1 LCKVH
6 NRCESVADYI
16 TRIHYSVTNRGFW
29 VHDLNPKPIF
39 LQLALTLPRS
49 ALNNTTIITGIDID
63 VAPTDLLPQHKLPG
77 FFLFPLFFNVF
88 EIAPMTSL
96 ARFMLTLCCLGGT
109 IGCGQ
114 RVFENRQNAG
124 AVLGRIPLIQKE
136 AQSVG
141 RVWRPDLAI
150 LPFAE
155 FHDNEITIRHV
166 RNCRYRTEEDYD
178 VRHYDLRFSLN
189 DVASVDFIVVPF
201 KETTLLAHTMLSFGL
216 RSGQHF
222 CISVE
227 ARLDQGESYSAIG
240 GLRKKFELIYVI
252 ADERDVIPLRTNTRD
267 VEVYLFRG
275 NASPEQAQ
283 NLLVDMLARS
293 NKLQRDPE
301 FYELITNNCTTNLVA
316 HVNQLRPR
324 QGPV

>member
-1 LCKVH
+1 M
-6 NRCESVADYI
+6 
-16 TRIHYSVTNRGFW
+16 G
-29 VHDLNPKPIF
+29 
-39 LQLALTLPRS
+39 
-49 ALNNTTIITGIDID
+49 
-63 VAPTDLLPQHKLPG
+63 
-77 FFLFPLFFNVF
+77 LFN
-88 EIAPMTSL
+88 
-96 ARFMLTLCCLGGT
+96 
-109 IGCGQ
+109 
-114 RVFENRQNAG
+114 
-124 AVLGRIPLIQKE
+124 KE

-155 FHDNEITIRHV
+155 FNGKEITIRHV

-178 VRHYDLRFSLN
+178 VRHYDLRFLLT
-189 DVASVDFIVVPF
+189 DIVTVDFIVVPF

-216 RSGQHF
+216 RSGQQF

-267 VEVYLFRG
+267 VEVYLYRG
-275 NASPEQAQ
+275 NANPEQVQ
-283 NLLVDMLARS
+283 NLVVDMLARS
-293 NKLQRDPE
+293 NKLQREPE

-316 HVNQLRPR
+316 HVNQLRPGKVPFDWR
-324 QGPV
+324 VILPGHSDRLAYELGLIQSAGSFEQTKKMANITMLARTHAFDPNLSQVIRGNQPQTLGASY